1 MDIAAFFLLQL
12 IAFGLC
18 LRLRHPAIAGIAAL
32 VIGIAG
38 VGTHMYLTGG
48 DPGASRLLFAAAV
61 VLFTVSAIAEGKRN
75 PAEFNKGNPLIDP
88 TMPPRTRMIWLI
100 IFFIVSLLMLLRHL
114 ILLLSR

>member
-38 VGTHMYLTGG
+38 VGTHMYLVGG
-48 DPGASRLLFAAAV
+48 DPGASRLLCAAAIV
-61 VLFTVSAIAEGKRN
+61 FLSVSTVAECKRN
-75 PAEFNKGNPLIDP
+75 PVEFNKGNPLIDP
-88 TMPPRTRMIWLI
+88 KIPPRTRIIWISVFAVVL
-100 IFFIVSLLMLLRHL
+100 FLHLRRHL
-114 ILLLSR
+114 VQLLSQ